1 MGLLI
6 NCGNFNVCIIKWFYK
21 IVFILIGKKINNR
34 YLYKKVIYC
43 KNDKI
48 LGIF

>member
-21 IVFILIGKKINNR
+21 IVFILIGKKLIIDICI
-34 YLYKKVIYC
+34 KKWYIVKMIKFFC
-43 KNDKI
+43 I
-48 LGIF
+48 C